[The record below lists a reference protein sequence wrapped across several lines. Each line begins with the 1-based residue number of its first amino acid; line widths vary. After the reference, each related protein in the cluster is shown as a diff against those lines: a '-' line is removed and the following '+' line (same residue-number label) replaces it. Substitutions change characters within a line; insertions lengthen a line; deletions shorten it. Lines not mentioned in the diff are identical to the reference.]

1 MEWVPNLCA
10 SLVIWCG
17 RFDFYRAFRWTAN
30 LRGPRS
36 LPRHLRLRNY
46 AFLGTLI
53 ILSSAVAVDAQRSGE
68 LPMRNLVDQL
78 ARIDRDRAVDLQQI
92 KGNNRN
98 EVREAI
104 VKQVVEDFRDL
115 QSVNNKMMATA
126 FSQPALDYKYISR
139 MVGEI
144 GKKATRLKSN
154 LVLPKP
160 EEKQEPS
167 KASAEVSNTEQFKA
181 ELLSLDKSVMSFVN
195 NPIFQ
200 TGVIDLRLVRQANSD
215 LEAVIDM
222 TSKLKKASDKLKH

>member
-1 MEWVPNLCA
+1 MLSV
-10 SLVIWCG
+10 S
-17 RFDFYRAFRWTAN
+17 
-30 LRGPRS
+30 
-36 LPRHLRLRNY
+36 RHY

-78 ARIDRDRAVDLQQI
+78 ARIDRDRAVDLQKI
-92 KGNNRN
+92 EGTNRN
-98 EVREAI
+98 EVREAM
-104 VKQVVEDFRDL
+104 VKQIVEDFRQL

-126 FSQPALDYKYISR
+126 FAQPDLDYKYISR

-154 LVLPKP
+154 LALPKP
-160 EEKQEPS
+160 EQKPEPS

-181 ELLSLDKSVMSFVN
+181 ELLSLDKSLMNFVN
-195 NPIFQ
+195 NPIFK
-200 TGVIDLRLVRQANSD
+200 TGVIDLRLLHQANSD

-222 TSKLKKASDKLKH
+222 TGRLKKVSEKLKH

>member
-1 MEWVPNLCA
+1 LLNEGWIAVMLPLRETL
-10 SLVIWCG
+10 SL
-17 RFDFYRAFRWTAN
+17 RRDLK
-30 LRGPRS
+30 LRR
-36 LPRHLRLRNY
+36 Y
-46 AFLGTLI
+46 AVLGTLI
-53 ILSSAVAVDAQRSGE
+53 ILRSAVAVDAQRSGE

-78 ARIDRDRAVDLQQI
+78 ARIDRDRAVDLQKI
-92 KGNNRN
+92 EGANRN

-104 VKQVVEDFRDL
+104 VKQIVEDFRDL

-144 GKKATRLKSN
+144 GKKASRLKSN
-154 LVLPKP
+154 LALPKP

-181 ELLSLDKSVMSFVN
+181 ELLSLDKSLMSFVN

-200 TGVIDLRLVRQANSD
+200 TGVIDLRSVHQANTD

-222 TSKLKKASDKLKH
+222 TSKLKKVSEKLRH

>member
-1 MEWVPNLCA
+1 MLPLRETL
-10 SLVIWCG
+10 SL
-17 RFDFYRAFRWTAN
+17 RRDLK
-30 LRGPRS
+30 LRR
-36 LPRHLRLRNY
+36 Y
-46 AFLGTLI
+46 AVLGTLI
-53 ILSSAVAVDAQRSGE
+53 ILRSAVAVDAQRSGE

-78 ARIDRDRAVDLQQI
+78 ARIDRDRAVDLQKI
-92 KGNNRN
+92 EGANRN

-104 VKQVVEDFRDL
+104 VKQIVEDFRDL

-144 GKKATRLKSN
+144 GKKASRLKSN
-154 LVLPKP
+154 LALPKP

-181 ELLSLDKSVMSFVN
+181 ELLSLDKSLMSFVN

-200 TGVIDLRLVRQANSD
+200 TGVIDLRSVHQANTD

-222 TSKLKKASDKLKH
+222 TSKLKKVSEKLRH

>member
-1 MEWVPNLCA
+1 MERLPLCA
-10 SLVIWCG
+10 SLVIRCR
-17 RFDFYRAFRWTAN
+17 RFDLYPAFSWTVV
-30 LRGPRS
+30 LRETLS
-36 LPRHLRLRNY
+36 LRRDLKLRHY

-53 ILSSAVAVDAQRSGE
+53 ILGSPVAVDAQRSGE

-78 ARIDRDRAVDLQQI
+78 ARIDRDRAVDLQKI
-92 KGNNRN
+92 EGTNRN

-104 VKQVVEDFRDL
+104 VKQIVEDFRDL

-126 FSQPALDYKYISR
+126 FSQPDVDYKYISR

-144 GKKATRLKSN
+144 GKKASRLKSN
-154 LVLPKP
+154 LALPKP

-167 KASAEVSNTEQFKA
+167 TGSAEVSNTEQFKT
-181 ELLSLDKSVMSFVN
+181 ELLSLDKSLMSFVN

-200 TGVIDLRLVRQANSD
+200 TGVIDLRLVHQANTD

-222 TSKLKKASDKLKH
+222 TTRLKKVSEKLKH

>member
-10 SLVIWCG
+10 SLVSRCK
-17 RFDFYRAFRWTAN
+17 RFDLYPAFRWTAA
-30 LRGPRS
+30 LRETLSSRRD
-36 LPRHLRLRNY
+36 LKLRHY
-46 AFLGTLI
+46 AFGTLI

-167 KASAEVSNTEQFKA
+167 KASAEISNTEQFKA